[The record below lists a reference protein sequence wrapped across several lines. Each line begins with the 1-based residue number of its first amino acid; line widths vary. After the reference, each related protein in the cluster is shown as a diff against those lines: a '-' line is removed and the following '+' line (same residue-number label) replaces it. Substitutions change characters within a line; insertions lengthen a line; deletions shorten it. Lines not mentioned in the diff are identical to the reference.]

1 MNQQP
6 ILIRNGHLLTMD
18 DRLGEMPCA
27 DILIEQGRIRAIE
40 HHIDADHAQVIDAS
54 DCIVLPGFVDTHR
67 HMWQCGQ
74 YRYGDGAREYCQ
86 AARTPATRRHGTA
99 DSAPHIL

>member
-27 DILIEQGRIRAIE
+27 DNR
-40 HHIDADHAQVIDAS
+40 
-54 DCIVLPGFVDTHR
+54 P
-67 HMWQCGQ
+67 
-74 YRYGDGAREYCQ
+74 
-86 AARTPATRRHGTA
+86 
-99 DSAPHIL
+99 